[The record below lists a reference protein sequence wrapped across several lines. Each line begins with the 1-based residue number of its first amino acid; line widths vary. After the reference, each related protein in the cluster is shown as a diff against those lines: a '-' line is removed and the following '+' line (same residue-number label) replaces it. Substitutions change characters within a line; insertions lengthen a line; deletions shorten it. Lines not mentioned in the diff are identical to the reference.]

1 MELTSLPSRTQAPT
15 SSDCVVDANAD
26 VVVQC
31 DAEEVNALRIFDA
44 VIEEYDC

>member
-15 SSDCVVDANAD
+15 SSDCVDANAD

-31 DAEEVNALRIFDA
+31 NAEEINALRILDA
-44 VIEEYDC
+44 VIDEYDC